1 VKPGEVSEP
10 VRAYYAGQELS
21 EEAVRRLHE
30 NAKWARPSFF
40 ARPKAL
46 WAVAGCVLALGIAA
60 AIWSVTRPGVTE
72 RIGAEVLTNYAKDLE
87 PEVRA
92 ADLEAL
98 AAGLPRLDFA
108 LTADAS
114 RLRGWR
120 VEGGR
125 YCSLAG
131 ELAAQINLSDG
142 AGRKS
147 LLYVVPVHGE
157 LREAQSGERTYEG
170 GTVRLWTDDGRLF
183 AQAIPEP

>member
-1 VKPGEVSEP
+1 MDMGVVLAHLRPEEREALYLNTVEGYTAVEIGAMTGEPRGTV
-10 VRAYYAGQELS
+10 LS
-21 EEAVRRLHE
+21 RLHR
-30 NAKWARPSFF
+30 AR
-40 ARPKAL
+40 
-46 WAVAGCVLALGIAA
+46 
-60 AIWSVTRPGVTE
+60 E
-72 RIGAEVLTNYAKDLE
+72 
-87 PEVRA
+87 
-92 ADLEAL
+92 
-98 AAGLPRLDFA
+98 
-108 LTADAS
+108 

-147 LLYVVPVHGE
+147 LLYVVPVPGE

-183 AQAIPEP
+183 AQANPASSGNGSNAGRLPCFRIRLCSYFPYG